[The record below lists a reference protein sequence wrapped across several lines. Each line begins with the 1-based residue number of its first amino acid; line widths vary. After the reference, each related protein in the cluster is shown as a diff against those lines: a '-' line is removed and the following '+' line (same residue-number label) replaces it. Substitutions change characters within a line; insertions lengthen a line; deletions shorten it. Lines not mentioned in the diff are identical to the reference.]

1 MAFFGICY
9 SPYRTA
15 EHPPNSSVKE
25 ADVHEDMRLIKA
37 AGFDHIRTYGIDAG
51 NQWNVVKAVENGI
64 NYLGVGVWVF
74 PKDEQRTK
82 DNIHGAVGQMDYTYK
97 KYNRGFKCDLV
108 VGNEVDR
115 TDVATWTPQ
124 EIVGAM
130 QHAKHILSE
139 WPAGSPFLKTVRVTS
154 CMSGTALQPGNQPDW
169 KPVVQACDEVVYLT
183 VYPWYG
189 SGSPNNIDKQMQWS
203 WENGLQ
209 QAAGLNKKVVIAEIG
224 WPSAGGP
231 SDRPV
236 TSPANMKTNF
246 DTTKTWVTNPNNN
259 LKKTFDTF
267 WFEMFDEPWK
277 TAEGPWGVHWGLYNP
292 NRTKK

>member
-9 SPYRTA
+9 SPYRTVD
-15 EHPPNSSVKE
+15 HPPNSTVTE
-25 ADVHEDMRLIKA
+25 ANVDQDMQLIKT

-51 NQWNVVKAVENGI
+51 NQWNVDKAVKNGI

-82 DNIHGAVGQMDYTYK
+82 DNIGGAVGQMDYAYK

-124 EIVGAM
+124 EILDAM
-130 QHAKHILSE
+130 RHANNMISE
-139 WPAGSPFLKTVRVTS
+139 WPKGSPFLKTVRVTS
-154 CMSGTALQPGNQPDW
+154 CMSGTALNPDKNKPDW
-169 KPVVQACDEVVYLT
+169 KPVVQACNEVVYLT
-183 VYPWYG
+183 VYPWYAPKPIP
-189 SGSPNNIDKQMQWS
+189 PNNIDEQMQWS
-203 WENGLQ
+203 WDNGLK
-209 QAAGLNKKVVIAEIG
+209 QAAGLNKNVVIAEIG

-231 SDRPV
+231 SNRGV

-246 DTTKTWVTNPNNN
+246 DTLGIVR
-259 LKKTFDTF
+259 F
-267 WFEMFDEPWK
+267 
-277 TAEGPWGVHWGLYNP
+277 H
-292 NRTKK
+292 